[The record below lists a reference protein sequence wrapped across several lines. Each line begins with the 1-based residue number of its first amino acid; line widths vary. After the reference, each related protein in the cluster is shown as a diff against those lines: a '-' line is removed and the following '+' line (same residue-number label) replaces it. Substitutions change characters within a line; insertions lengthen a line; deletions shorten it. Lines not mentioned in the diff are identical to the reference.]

1 MEGGIMTAVQT
12 SNPVYDAEDAVEAGI
27 HEVGATI
34 DAVEQEVGSGI
45 STRFP
50 LNSAFIFT
58 FGALGGMLFG
68 FDTGIIS
75 GASPLIE
82 SDFGLSVAQT
92 GFITSSVLIGSCA
105 GALSIGAL
113 SDRFGRKRLLILAAI
128 LFLLGSGMCASSTG
142 FLMMIVARIILGLAV
157 GAASSLTPAYL
168 AELAPKERRGSLS
181 TLFQLM
187 ITFGILLAYA
197 SNLGFLGHNIAGI
210 RDWRWMLGS
219 ALVPAALLL
228 VGGLLLPESPRYLVS
243 RGKER
248 EAFKVLT
255 LIRKDIDQ
263 AQVQLE
269 LDDIKAVAA
278 QNTKGGVRELFRIA
292 RPALV
297 AAIGIMLFQ
306 QLVGINSV
314 IYFLP
319 QVFIKGFGFPE
330 NDAIWVSVGIGL
342 VNFLAT
348 IAATF
353 IMDRFPRK
361 KLLILGSVT
370 MTIAL
375 AVLAVLN
382 FTGDVATLAVPTM
395 VLIACY
401 ILGFALSWG
410 PIAWVLIGEIF
421 PLSVRGI
428 GSSFGSAANWL
439 GNFVVSQFFLMLLAL
454 FGNNVGGPFAIFGV
468 FSALSIPFV
477 MHSCPKPRASHS
489 NRSRRKW
496 SAADTALVVSA
507 IFAAW
512 DGVDALRRIHPIR
525 VVQQRSYEN
534 ARRRSRHSRL
544 SSSHGMP
551 IIYTWPSVS

>member
-1 MEGGIMTAVQT
+1 MTTTTASPVSKQT
-12 SNPVYDAEDAVEAGI
+12 ASAAQETSATGAAATAIETIETGVAGVADAATNAAANAIEDLEAAESRGF
-27 HEVGATI
+27 
-34 DAVEQEVGSGI
+34 

-82 SDFGLSVAQT
+82 SDFGLSVSQT
-92 GFITSSVLIGSCA
+92 GFITSSVLIGS
-105 GALSIGAL
+105 GL
-113 SDRFGRKRLLILAAI
+113 
-128 LFLLGSGMCASSTG
+128 CASSTG
-142 FLMMIVARIILGLAV
+142 FAMMVCARIILGLAV
-157 GAASSLTPAYL
+157 GAASALTPAYL

-187 ITFGILLAYA
+187 VTFGILLAYA
-197 SNLGFLGHNIAGI
+197 SNLGFLNHNLFGI

-228 VGGLLLPESPRYLVS
+228 LGGLLLPESPRYLVNKGDT
-243 RGKER
+243 RN
-248 EAFKVLT
+248 AFKVLT
-255 LIRKDIDQ
+255 LIRKDVDQ
-263 AQVQLE
+263 TQVQIE
-269 LDDIKAVAA
+269 LDEIKAVAA
-278 QNTKGGVRELFRIA
+278 QDTKGGVRELFRIA

-330 NDAIWVSVGIGL
+330 GDAIWVSVGIGV
-342 VNFLAT
+342 VNFVSTIVAT
-348 IAATF
+348 L

-361 KLLILGSVT
+361 GVLIFGSIV
-370 MTIAL
+370 MTVSL
-375 AVLAVLN
+375 AVLAVMN
-382 FTGDVATLAVPTM
+382 FVGDVAVLAVPTM
-395 VLIACY
+395 ILIAFY
-401 ILGFALSWG
+401 ILGFAVSWG

-439 GNFVVSQFFLMLLAL
+439 GNFIVSQFFLVLLDA

-477 MHSCPKPRASHS
+477 MR
-489 NRSRRKW
+489 
-496 SAADTALVVSA
+496 LVPETNGKSLEE
-507 IFAAW
+507 IEEEMTK
-512 DGVDALRRIHPIR
+512 R
-525 VVQQRSYEN
+525 
-534 ARRRSRHSRL
+534 
-544 SSSHGMP
+544 
-551 IIYTWPSVS
+551 

>member
-1 MEGGIMTAVQT
+1 MTTTASPVSKQT
-12 SNPVYDAEDAVEAGI
+12 ASAAQET
-27 HEVGATI
+27 GATGAAATAI
-34 DAVEQEVGSGI
+34 ETIETGVAGVADAATNAAANAIEDLEAAESRGF

-82 SDFGLSVAQT
+82 SDFGLSVSQT

-113 SDRFGRKRLLILAAI
+113 SDRFGRKKLLIVSAL
-128 LFLLGSGMCASSTG
+128 LFLLGSGLCASSTG
-142 FLMMIVARIILGLAV
+142 FAMMVCARIILGLAV
-157 GAASSLTPAYL
+157 GAASALTPAYL

-187 ITFGILLAYA
+187 VTFGILLAYA
-197 SNLGFLGHNIAGI
+197 SNLGFLNHNLFGI

-228 VGGLLLPESPRYLVS
+228 LGGLLLPESPRYLVNKGDT
-243 RGKER
+243 RN
-248 EAFKVLT
+248 AFKVLT
-255 LIRKDIDQ
+255 LIRKDVDQ
-263 AQVQLE
+263 TQVQIE
-269 LDDIKAVAA
+269 LDEIKAVAA
-278 QNTKGGVRELFRIA
+278 QDTKGGVRELFRIA

-330 NDAIWVSVGIGL
+330 GDAIWVSVGIGV
-342 VNFLAT
+342 VNFA
-348 IAATF
+348 
-353 IMDRFPRK
+353 RK
-361 KLLILGSVT
+361 GVLIFGSIV
-370 MTIAL
+370 MTVSL
-375 AVLAVLN
+375 AVLAVMN
-382 FTGDVATLAVPTM
+382 FVGDVAVLAVPTM
-395 VLIACY
+395 ILIAFY
-401 ILGFALSWG
+401 ILGFAVSWG

-439 GNFVVSQFFLMLLAL
+439 GNFIVSQFFLVLLDA

-477 MHSCPKPRASHS
+477 LR
-489 NRSRRKW
+489 
-496 SAADTALVVSA
+496 LVPETKGKSLEE
-507 IFAAW
+507 IEKEMTK
-512 DGVDALRRIHPIR
+512 R
-525 VVQQRSYEN
+525 
-534 ARRRSRHSRL
+534 
-544 SSSHGMP
+544 
-551 IIYTWPSVS
+551 